1 MNLPRTTEQLRTRYR
16 DETKSE
22 LVTELVE
29 SELRSPRQGEILV
42 EVAYVPMHGSF
53 WLASH
58 PAGLHPRKQ
67 EFLKDGSFVFGN
79 GGVGRVVATGTDSV
93 RPGDYVT
100 IFGHAPCS
108 HYNCY
113 A

>member
-1 MNLPRTTEQLRTRYR
+1 M
-16 DETKSE
+16 
-22 LVTELVE
+22 
-29 SELRSPRQGEILV
+29 
-42 EVAYVPMHGSF
+42 AYVPMHGSF

-67 EFLKDGSFVFGN
+67 EFLRDGGFVFGN
-79 GGVGRVVATGTDSV
+79 GGVGRVVATGSDNV

-113 A
+113 ACTVLHRYTECEFKESTILGHGKGAPG